1 MEFRVL
7 QYFLAV
13 AREESVSGAAA
24 FLHLSQPTLSRQLKD
39 LEDELGKRL
48 FIRGSR
54 KITLTEEGMLLR
66 KRAEEIVQLMR
77 KAADEIALSDET
89 VAGNIYIGSGETD
102 AGRLR
107 VEAQSAW
114 QQE

>member
-48 FIRGSR
+48 FIRGSDGSFTYGVAVAEDTGSAIKGN
-54 KITLTEEGMLLR
+54 KIDLYFNTYRECIQFGR
-66 KRAEEIVQLMR
+66 QDV
-77 KAADEIALSDET
+77 T
-89 VAGNIYIGSGETD
+89 VYV
-102 AGRLR
+102 LK
-107 VEAQSAW
+107 
-114 QQE
+114 